1 MKLITFLSL
10 ALFSCFQTQ
19 AADKPAQK
27 FQAGIHFE
35 VLSPG
40 IDLENNKP
48 VVYEFFGYT
57 CPGCAAMQPIVNAL
71 EEEVA
76 FDLVRVPV
84 VFHDTWEPYARTYH
98 TLSLMNLTDTTHQA
112 IFNAFHV
119 NNNKMRN
126 IEAIAKW
133 LSSAFN
139 VDQKEFL
146 ALSQSF
152 AVDGKMR
159 QAERL
164 RQSLNINNTP
174 TLIVNGQ
181 YKPNIPKLAEKS
193 KIIAATQYLLQK

>member
-1 MKLITFLSL
+1 MKLICFLSL
-10 ALFSCFQTQ
+10 AFLANFQSQ
-19 AADKPAQK
+19 AADTAPETY
-27 FQAGIHFE
+27 QAGIHFD

-40 IDLENNKP
+40 MNLDNKKP
-48 VVYEFFGYT
+48 VVYEFFGYP
-57 CPGCAAMQPIVNAL
+57 CPGCAAMQPIINTL
-71 EEEVA
+71 EEQVE
-76 FDLVRVPV
+76 FELVRVPV
-84 VFHDTWEPYARTYH
+84 VFHDSWEPYARTYH
-98 TLSLMNLTDTTHQA
+98 TLSLMNLTETTHQA
-112 IFNAFHV
+112 IFKAFHV

-139 VDQKEFL
+139 VDHKEFL

-181 YKPNIPKLAEKS
+181 YKPNISKLAEKN
-193 KIIAATQYLLQK
+193 KIISAIQFLLQK